1 MPILVDIGFK
11 QYLIYFR
18 LVLRVDGLNKL
29 TNTVFELKPYNIRN
43 ARKGVKQI
51 LNYNDALGGGYKMII
66 VLY

>member
-1 MPILVDIGFK
+1 MKSIH
-11 QYLIYFR
+11 LISII
-18 LVLRVDGLNKL
+18 KL